1 MGTEEKTCLSSWRV
15 SVSVVTAADGRSF
28 FRRSLIVILV
38 IRFRIIGRLWA
49 KYDNPGG
56 DVWEWNGI
64 QSH

>member
-1 MGTEEKTCLSSWRV
+1 MGTEEKTCLSSSRV
-15 SVSVVTAADGRSF
+15 TVSVVTAADG
-28 FRRSLIVILV
+28 RSLIVILV